1 MYHLTRQDIRHNF
14 SPYFY
19 LLYLTNQ
26 TWANSLALK
35 LFYFMPQLI
44 SILLVSSALFK
55 DLELCFFVLTFVFV
69 SLNKVCTSQVFCQI
83 YFTKKLIF
91 FSYMFPL
98 NKVFRL
104 VFVFDTN
111 NNAKTKNPLSE
122 ANRIIWIVDDWT
134 GKISQISKNLKFNRM
149 YFFLISGDMALLCIR
164 VGV

>member
-1 MYHLTRQDIRHNF
+1 
-14 SPYFY
+14 
-19 LLYLTNQ
+19 
-26 TWANSLALK
+26 
-35 LFYFMPQLI
+35 
-44 SILLVSSALFK
+44 
-55 DLELCFFVLTFVFV
+55 
-69 SLNKVCTSQVFCQI
+69 
-83 YFTKKLIF
+83 
-91 FSYMFPL
+91 MFPL